1 MPLLALSPIVSVK
14 VKHLWKKPTSPLL
27 YYRRRIPD
35 DVKPLLEVSGSEWAG
50 KEQIVISLQTDDPK
64 AAASKIAKLAEQ
76 HDKEWEQLR
85 NPSKAGMLAQAE
97 TLLRNRGIDP
107 AAPKADE
114 EALGIFFDMV
124 EDGLPTK
131 VKDHLQEA
139 YEYNYPV
146 NPKRDIDPHLSPVV
160 ATALQIAQGRREF
173 ALSDCLDQYLA
184 SRSEKAAKSAK
195 IAFGYLKD
203 FFKEDR
209 AIASIRRQDVNEFVK
224 WLLAGE
230 HNKDGKPV
238 TTTTVARYLNSIIA
252 AVGRAIRENE
262 LKIDN
267 QFSNV
272 EIPNA
277 GKDAQERLP
286 FDLSQLKALH
296 RAVNEWTANKK
307 GWDQPRCIITV
318 LAETG
323 CRLAEVTGLASAD
336 VYLDAETPYIDIK
349 EHPWRSLKNDKGTVR
364 KVPLTPRAMEAIAA
378 AQAISKGSKFLFP
391 KYTTADKCNIN
402 TASATLIKWI
412 RSRNGLKN
420 AKVDNHSLRHS
431 MKDRLRAVQCPDS
444 IQDQILGHTTKG
456 TGAGYGKG
464 YPLEVLAEWVNK
476 AIAAVWS

>member
-1 MPLLALSPIVSVK
+1 MPLLALSRIVSVK
-14 VKHLWKKPTSPLL
+14 VKYLWQKPTSSLL
-27 YYRRRIPD
+27 YYRRRVPD
-35 DVKPLLEVSGSEWAG
+35 DIKPLLEASGSEWAG
-50 KEQIVISLQTDDPK
+50 KDQIVISLQTDDPK
-64 AAASKIAKLAEQ
+64 AAVPKIAKLAAK

-85 NPSKAGMLAQAE
+85 NPSKAGMLVQAE

-107 AAPKADE
+107 SAPRADE
-114 EALGIFFDMV
+114 VALRIFLDMI

-131 VKDHLQEA
+131 IKDDLQEA
-139 YEYNYPV
+139 YENDYPV

-160 ATALQIAQGRREF
+160 ATALQIAEGRREF
-173 ALSDCLDQYLA
+173 TLSDCLNQYLT
-184 SRSEKAAKSAK
+184 SRSEKTAKTAK

-209 AIASIRRQDVNEFVK
+209 ALAAIRRQDVNEFVK

-267 QFSNV
+267 QFSSV

-286 FDLSQLKALH
+286 FTLHQLKSLH
-296 RAVNEWTANKK
+296 RAVDEWVAVK
-307 GWDQPRCIITV
+307 GWDQPRCIVTV

-336 VYLDAETPYIDIK
+336 LYLDTETPYIDLK
-349 EHPWRSLKNDKGTVR
+349 EHPWRSLKNDKGSVR
-364 KVPLTPRAMEAIAA
+364 KVPLTPRAMEAIKA
-378 AQAISKGSKFLFP
+378 AQAISNGSKFLFP

-402 TASATLIKWI
+402 TASATLIKWV
-412 RSRNGLKN
+412 RSRNGFEN

-444 IQDQILGHTTKG
+444 IQDQILGHTTRG
-456 TGAGYGKG
+456 TGAKYGQG
-464 YPLEVLAEWVNK
+464 YPLDVLAEWVNK
-476 AIAAVWS
+476 AVAAVWA

>member
-14 VKHLWKKPTSPLL
+14 IKHLWQKPTSSLL

-35 DVKPLLEVSGSEWAG
+35 DIKPLLEASGSEWAG
-50 KEQIVISLQTDDPK
+50 KVQIVISLQTKDPSV
-64 AAASKIAKLAEQ
+64 AASRIAKLVEK

-107 AAPKADE
+107 SAPKADE

-124 EDGLPTK
+124 EDDLPTK

-139 YEYNYPV
+139 YENDYPV
-146 NPKRDIDPHLSPVV
+146 NPRRDIDPHLSPVV
-160 ATALQIAQGRREF
+160 ATAFQIAQGRRAF
-173 ALSDCLDQYLA
+173 TLSDCLDQYLT
-184 SRSEKAAKSAK
+184 SRSEKAAKTAK
-195 IAFGYLKD
+195 IAFGYLRD

-209 AIASIRRQDVNEFVK
+209 ALASIRRQDVNDFVK

-252 AVGRAIRENE
+252 AVGRAIKENE
-262 LKIDN
+262 LDIKN
-267 QFSNV
+267 QFSGV

-286 FDLSQLKALH
+286 FDLSQLKTLH
-296 RAVNEWTANKK
+296 RAVDEWTATEK

-323 CRLAEVTGLASAD
+323 CRLGEVTGLASAD
-336 VYLDAETPYIDIK
+336 VYLDTETPYIDLK
-349 EHPWRSLKNDKGTVR
+349 EHPWRSLKNDKGSVR
-364 KVPLTPRAMEAIAA
+364 KVPLTPRAIEAIKA
-378 AQAISKGSKFLFP
+378 AQAISNGSKFLFP
-391 KYTTADKCNIN
+391 KYTTADKCNVN
-402 TASATLIKWI
+402 TASATLVKWI

-431 MKDRLRAVQCPDS
+431 MKDLLRAVQCPDS
-444 IQDQILGHTTKG
+444 IQDQILGHTKG
-456 TGAGYGKG
+456 IGAGYGKG
-464 YPLEVLAEWVNK
+464 YPLEVLSEWVNK
-476 AIAAVWS
+476 AVAAVWA